1 MKNNLPVILLK
12 GLVLLPLSE
21 ARIELN
27 NDITKKVIDLSRNKY
42 NNKVLIV
49 SPIEALEEAP
59 DTSDL
64 AKCGVI
70 ATISSRID
78 LPNGL
83 TRIVLMGES
92 RVKVL
97 NYKNISNDK
106 NILEAEIVSFPKF
119 DYNPT
124 IETALFRKLMELL
137 EIYISKNSFIS
148 NSIIN
153 QIKNIDDL
161 EKLTDY
167 IANFLPL
174 SISKKITLM
183 VESNRIIR
191 AKNLINELNVE
202 IAVLDLENK
211 IETTLKHDL
220 DDMQKEMI
228 LREKIKVI
236 KEELGEKDSK
246 SEYID
251 EVNRNLEEK
260 KLPFNIVNRI
270 KNELKRFETTND
282 NSPEFSTIRSYI
294 DTVLSIPFNE
304 EKKEAPSLNKVKECL
319 EISHYGLEEVKNRI
333 LEYVAVSTNKN
344 ANTPILCL
352 VGPPGVG
359 KTTLAESIAKA
370 LDKSY
375 AKISLGGMNDPAELI
390 GHRKTYIG
398 SEPGKIITS
407 LIRSK
412 SLRGV
417 LLLDEIDKVSSDY
430 KGDPVSV
437 LLDLLDKNQAKA
449 FTDNYIEESIDL
461 SKITFILTAND
472 ASLIPPVLLDRLEI
486 INLPS
491 YLTHEKETIAKKYLI
506 KNALKNA
513 GLKDGSINFE
523 EAAIKYIIER
533 YTKEAGVR
541 DLDRLLNRVIRKVVT
556 YAKLNNIKVKDFT
569 VKESDIHNYLGIE
582 KYEIKKSK
590 KFTSGYVRGLAYT
603 PYGGELLDIE
613 VASYQGKT
621 PYVTSGHLGDVL
633 KESIDVA
640 FGYIKSNTSFFKIND
655 SAFKETIHINFREGG
670 IPKDGPSAGIDITTA
685 LLSYLLNIP
694 IEPTISM
701 SGEITLLGDVLP
713 VGGLR
718 EKVLAAKRNGIRTI
732 FLSKENEKDIN
743 ELPEEAK
750 KGIEFIYVIN
760 YKEIYLYLFGGKNE
774 RNKKNWIY

>member
-774 RNKKNWIY
+774 RNKKN